1 MPAIADIARFFAS
14 HPLTRDAPLGAWARF
29 LSWQVRSR
37 LRDEIIVPWIG
48 GQKLAVRRG
57 MTGATG
63 NVYAGL
69 HEFADMMLVLHVLQ
83 PGDLFLDIGANVGSY
98 TVLAAGVREATTWAF
113 EPDADTVRALR
124 RNIDLNG
131 LGSRVIVHET
141 ALGECDGA
149 VPFTFGMD
157 TMNRVAGD
165 GDANV
170 RTVPVRRLDGLIGS
184 AKPLMIKMDVEGY
197 EPSVVRGAQGLLAQN
212 GLKVV
217 ALETLSE
224 EIVTM
229 LSRHGFQRAYYDPFH
244 RALSTAPSG
253 PPASNAVFVKDWDCV
268 TGRLRGAPAISLLGK
283 KI

>member
-1 MPAIADIARFFAS
+1 M
-14 HPLTRDAPLGAWARF
+14 GAWARF

-48 GQKLAVRRG
+48 GQRLAVRRG

-69 HEFADMMLVLHVLQ
+69 HEFADMMLVLHVVQ

-98 TVLAAGVREATTWAF
+98 TVLAAGVRGATTWAF

-131 LGSRVIVHET
+131 LGSRVIVHQM
-141 ALGECDGA
+141 ALGERDGA
-149 VPFTFGMD
+149 VPFTYGMD

-165 GDANV
+165 GDTNV

-184 AKPLMIKMDVEGY
+184 ARPLLVKMDVEGY

-212 GLKVV
+212 DLKVI
-217 ALETLSE
+217 ALETLTE
-224 EIVTM
+224 EIAAS
-229 LSRHGFQRAYYDPFH
+229 LNSQGFQRAYYDPFH
-244 RALSTAPSG
+244 RALSTAPIG
-253 PPASNAVFVKDWDCV
+253 PPASNAVFVRDWDCV
-268 TGRLRGAPAISLLGK
+268 VGRLRAAPAISLLGK
-283 KI
+283 SI